1 MSATLTIPIQGNLWN
16 LLKNLGEPA
25 ALVPAAL
32 RQYMVD
38 RYLQR
43 IEAAEAKIAIY
54 ARRYGV
60 DYEAFNQRVTMD
72 QAYLDALNRAH
83 PLWEADAIEWAHRTE
98 ELAAWHERLNTALQ
112 VSLPSPVSD

>member
-25 ALVPAAL
+25 TLVPAAL
-32 RQYMVD
+32 RQYKVE

-43 IEAAEAKIAIY
+43 IEAVEAKIAVY
-54 ARRYGV
+54 ARRYGA
-60 DYEAFNQRVTMD
+60 DYETFNQRVTMD
-72 QAYLDALNRAH
+72 QAYLDALNRTH
-83 PLWEADAIEWAHRTE
+83 PLWEADAIEWAYRIE
-98 ELAAWHERLNTALQ
+98 EAATWRERLNAALQ